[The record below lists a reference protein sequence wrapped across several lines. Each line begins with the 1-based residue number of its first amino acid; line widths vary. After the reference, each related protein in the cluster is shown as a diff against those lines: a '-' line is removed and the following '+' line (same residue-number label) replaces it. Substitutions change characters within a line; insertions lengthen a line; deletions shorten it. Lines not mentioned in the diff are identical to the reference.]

1 MRSRLWALMSLL
13 LLASAPLPSWSHHST
28 AEFDYT
34 KAYLVA
40 GTVKEFQWTNPHS
53 WVQVL
58 VQNKD
63 GGMDEWGFELGAPLF
78 NIRMGWKSD
87 SVAAGQH
94 VKVVFC
100 PSRARAHGT
109 LMRLILPDG
118 SVLNGIA
125 NNFYRGPPIADV
137 EKIEAPPPLA
147 PVS

>member
-1 MRSRLWALMSLL
+1 MKRRLPVLTSLL
-13 LLASAPLPSWSHHST
+13 LLALCSAPSFGHHST

-34 KAYLVA
+34 KAYGVD

-58 VQNKD
+58 VPNKD
-63 GGMDEWGFELGAPLF
+63 GGTDEWGFELGAPLF

-87 SVAAGQH
+87 SLTAGQH
-94 VKVVFC
+94 VKVIFC
-100 PSRARAHGT
+100 PSRTRARGT

-125 NNFYRGPPIADV
+125 NNFYRGPAITDPGKV
-137 EKIEAPPPLA
+137 EPPPPLPPA
-147 PVS
+147 S